1 MDGKGLFVSLF
12 LRSVFIQL
20 LTAWIFLPSNII
32 GAASQMACLQ
42 GGGGQCVLNSNT
54 VFAQQL
60 RRIKQGEGEVRYDI
74 DKIFFLDFFVLSL

>member
-1 MDGKGLFVSLF
+1 
-12 LRSVFIQL
+12 
-20 LTAWIFLPSNII
+20 
-32 GAASQMACLQ
+32 MACLQ

-74 DKIFFLDFFVLSL
+74 DKIFFLDLFALSL